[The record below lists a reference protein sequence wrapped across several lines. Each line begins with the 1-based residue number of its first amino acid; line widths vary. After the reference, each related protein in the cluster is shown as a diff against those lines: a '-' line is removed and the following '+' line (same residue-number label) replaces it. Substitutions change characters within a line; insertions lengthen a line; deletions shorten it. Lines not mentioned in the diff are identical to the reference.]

1 MSCLVGWL
9 VSAFLC
15 CKLVQTRLRVLSVH
29 IHFTFALTLAA
40 PKPSCTYAHTA
51 PTGYV
56 VGLQSPGKPRSP
68 APIKTIEKRGKLQ
81 NLEISRQIRLT
92 GWWVLTSSQG
102 LLGCMDLSGVSS
114 ALRQQVSRYTVAPVT
129 RLITWQAPP
138 GTSADQGQRPRPM
151 RMMANGMCLSAAVDV
166 QNVLN

>member
-1 MSCLVGWL
+1 LLFCVLMSCLVGWL

-68 APIKTIEKRGKLQ
+68 APIKTIEKRGKLH
-81 NLEISRQIRLT
+81 NLEISRQIRLMT
-92 GWWVLTSSQG
+92 GLVGVDIITGVVG
-102 LLGCMDLSGVSS
+102 LHGPLRRLLCSS
-114 ALRQQVSRYTVAPVT
+114 AASEQIHCCSCYEADHLA
-129 RLITWQAPP
+129 
-138 GTSADQGQRPRPM
+138 GTSWHV
-151 RMMANGMCLSAAVDV
+151 S
-166 QNVLN
+166 